1 MLKITNI
8 KIPLSFFQKKDDLP
22 EEMLLTRFLSKELR
36 EREDGI
42 RRLSIL
48 KKSIDARKKPDIFI
62 LYAIAA
68 TFPEED
74 RLVYE
79 SVISRADSVLC
90 TSARYSKDCY
100 AVRNRYMVEN
110 SEKLIAFVNNYRS
123 GTGQTINYARRTGL
137 ITDIT
142 DLSDIAFNMKYKQ
155 LEFE

>member
-8 KIPLSFFQKKDDLP
+8 KIPLSFFQMKDELP
-22 EEMLLTRFLSKELR
+22 EERLLTHFLSKELR

-74 RLVYE
+74 RLLKRYRGKLT
-79 SVISRADSVLC
+79 IDS
-90 TSARYSKDCY
+90 Y
-100 AVRNRYMVEN
+100 
-110 SEKLIAFVNNYRS
+110 SEKKYEIGSFPLKAVGKRPLIVGDGPAGLFSAYVLSLAGARPIIFERGAAAEEREGIVKTFFS
-123 GTGQTINYARRTGL
+123 GA
-137 ITDIT
+137 
-142 DLSDIAFNMKYKQ
+142 
-155 LEFE
+155 